1 MSVRTGT
8 RYRAKKASGH
18 YDVIIIGS
26 GIGGLCSAALLSKL
40 GKKVC
45 VLEQHYTAGG
55 YTHAYEREGYEW
67 DVGVHYIGEVHKPWT
82 TLRRIFDVI
91 TDGELKWA
99 EMDPLYD
106 QIFIGDKV
114 YSFFAGREAFKE
126 ELKRSFPDESEAI
139 DTYVEMIYEVSK
151 KVPKFFAGQAMPKF
165 AGEMYNK
172 FRHKLVPDFFNKT
185 AYEVLSQLTKNH
197 ELIGVLCGQWG
208 DYGLPPKKIS
218 FMMHAMIAKHYI
230 NGGAYPV
237 GGSQRI
243 AETIIP
249 IIRQSGG
256 DVFTYA
262 GVDQVLIKN
271 NTAYGVR
278 LVKGDEITAD
288 AVVSCAGLVPTIER
302 LLPKSI
308 VERHGYDKALKKVA
322 VSSAHL
328 CIYAGFKGSAEELGI
343 PKKNLWI
350 YPSADHDANVDAY
363 EEDLNA
369 PMPLIYISF
378 PSAKDPSWSER
389 YPNKSTVEIVT
400 TCNADLFERWKG
412 STWNKRGEDYEAL
425 KQRLMDRMLNVL
437 FEKMPQL
444 KEHLDYVELSTPL
457 STQWFQWNDGG
468 EILGLDH
475 TVQRFE
481 QSWIHPKTKI
491 KNFYLTGSDVV
502 TAGVGGALMGGV
514 MSTAAMLGMKGGSVM
529 ELIKRGVVV
538 PEGES

>member
-8 RYRAKKASGH
+8 RYRAKKASDH
-18 YDVIIIGS
+18 YDGIIIGS

-55 YTHAYEREGYEW
+55 YTHAYERGGYEW

-114 YSFFAGREAFKE
+114 YSFYAGRDAFKE
-126 ELKRSFPDESEAI
+126 ELKRSFPDESVAI
-139 DTYVEMIYEVSK
+139 DTYVDMIYEVSK

-172 FRHKLVPDFFNKT
+172 VRHKLVPDYFSKT
-185 AYEVLSQLTKNH
+185 AHEVLTQLTDNP

-256 DVFTYA
+256 EVFTYA

-278 LVKGDEITAD
+278 LVKGDEIKAD

-308 VERHGYDKALKKVA
+308 VEKHGYDKALKKIE

-328 CIYAGFKGSAEELGI
+328 CIYAGFKGSAEELSI
-343 PKKNLWI
+343 PKKNFWI

-363 EEDLNA
+363 KEDLNA

-400 TCNADLFERWKG
+400 TCNAELFERWKG

-529 ELIKRGVVV
+529 ELIKRGVVG
-538 PEGES
+538 EG

>member
-8 RYRAKKASGH
+8 RYRAKKASDH

-55 YTHAYEREGYEW
+55 YTHAYERGGYEW

-114 YSFFAGREAFKE
+114 YSFYAGRDAFKE
-126 ELKRSFPDESEAI
+126 ELKRSFPDESVAI
-139 DTYVEMIYEVSK
+139 DTYVDMIYEVSK

-172 FRHKLVPDFFNKT
+172 VRHKLVPDYFSKT
-185 AYEVLSQLTKNH
+185 AHEVLTQLTDNP

-256 DVFTYA
+256 EVFTYA

-278 LVKGDEITAD
+278 LVKGDEIKAD

-308 VERHGYDKALKKVA
+308 VEKHGYDKALKKIE

-328 CIYAGFKGSAEELGI
+328 CIYAGFKGSAEELSI

-363 EEDLNA
+363 KEDLNA

-425 KQRLMDRMLNVL
+425 KQRLMDRMLSVL

>member
-1 MSVRTGT
+1 MIRTGT
-8 RYRAKKASGH
+8 RFRPKKADSH
-18 YDVIIIGS
+18 YDVIVIGS
-26 GIGGLCSAALLSKL
+26 GIGGLCNAALLSRL

-67 DVGVHYIGEVHKPWT
+67 DVGVHYVGEVHKPWT
-82 TLRRIFDVI
+82 KLRRIFDVI
-91 TDGELKWA
+91 TDGKLQWA

-114 YSFFAGREAFKE
+114 FGFYAGREEFKE
-126 ELKRSFPDESEAI
+126 GLKQCFPHESEAI
-139 DTYVEMIYEVSK
+139 DRYVDMIYEVSK
-151 KVPKFFAGQAMPKF
+151 KVPKFFAGQALPKL

-172 FRHKLVPDFFNKT
+172 FRDRMVPDFFSKT
-185 AYEVLSQLTKNH
+185 AYEVLSDLTDNE
-197 ELIGVLCGQWG
+197 ELIAVLCGQWG
-208 DYGLPPKKIS
+208 DYGLPPRKVS

-249 IIRQSGG
+249 VIQQSGG
-256 DVFTYA
+256 EVFTYA
-262 GVDQVLIKN
+262 GVDEVLIEN

-278 LVKGDEITAD
+278 LAKGGHELTAD

-302 LLPKSI
+302 LLPKE
-308 VERHGYDKALKKVA
+308 VVKKHGYDKALKKLD

-328 CIYAGFKGSAEELGI
+328 CIYAGFKGSAEDLGI

-350 YPSADHDANVDAY
+350 YPGVDHDANVAAFEADM
-363 EEDLNA
+363 NA
-369 PMPLIYISF
+369 PIPLIYISF
-378 PSAKDPSWSER
+378 PSAKDPSWEER
-389 YPNKSTVEIVT
+389 NPGKSTVEIVT
-400 TCNADLFERWKG
+400 VCNNKWFEKWKG
-412 STWNKRGEDYEAL
+412 TTWNKRGKEYEAL
-425 KQRLMDRMLNVL
+425 KQNFQERMLSAL
-437 FEKMPQL
+437 FEHMPQL
-444 KEHLDYVELSTPL
+444 RDALDFVELSTPL
-457 STQWFQWNDGG
+457 STQWFQWNDRG

-475 TVQRFE
+475 TLDRF
-481 QSWIHPKTKI
+481 QQTWIHPKTKI

-514 MSTAAMLGMKGGSVM
+514 MTTAAMQGLKGGRVM
-529 ELIKRGVVV
+529 EVIQGWQ
-538 PEGES
+538 PAGEESL